1 MANLKIK
8 NNGKWEIVGTQI
20 DPSLTIEGA
29 AADAKATG
37 IAINNAV
44 LHSKEQQLNEAQEKQ
59 ALSNLGFIKQQEE
72 PTNVREGTV
81 WIDTSDE
88 NGGIKVRELNEW
100 KYIGKSI
107 EVDTSLTTSGTA
119 ADAGA
124 VGDKINEVQKALDSK
139 ANLNSAILNDKIQN
153 LNDTQKKMAFS
164 NLGIFV
170 GEEPQNPQQGD
181 WWIDTSVENTDSEEG
196 STSGGLG
203 LDDTL
208 SQPGAAADAQ
218 VVGIALRNL
227 EVRISEK
234 ADQNSLEELGD
245 SLKELG
251 DLVNQKAEEEHTH
264 TISDISNVE
273 ITETIQDGSF
283 GLPTSGTVYSYV
295 NQQLETVKTLEVDDT
310 LLIRGSAADSFAV
323 GQALSTIN
331 GQIES
336 TNSYIQNYAQKKVTF
351 GTEKFTDGVTPLES
365 GTIYLVYKE

>member
-1 MANLKIK
+1 MAKLKIK

-29 AADAKATG
+29 AADEKATG
-37 IAINNAV
+37 VAINNAI
-44 LHSKEQQLNEAQEKQ
+44 LYSKVQQLNEAQEKQ

-107 EVDTSLTTSGTA
+107 EVDTSLITSGTA
-119 ADAGA
+119 ADAKA
-124 VGDKINEVQKALDSK
+124 VGDKINEIQNALNSK
-139 ANLNSAILNDKIQN
+139 VNLQSAILNDQTQN
-153 LNDTQKKMAFS
+153 LNDEQKKMAFS

-208 SQPGAAADAQ
+208 SRPGTAADAQ
-218 VVGIALRNL
+218 AVGVALGKL
-227 EVRISEK
+227 EVKISEK
-234 ADQNSLEELGD
+234 ADQNSLEELTT
-245 SLKELG
+245 
-251 DLVNQKAEEEHTH
+251 LVNQKAEEEHTH
-264 TISDISNVE
+264 TISDILDAE
-273 ITETIQDGSF
+273 IVDIVQEGSSD
-283 GLPTSGTVYSYV
+283 LPTSSAVYSYV
-295 NQQLETVKTLEVDDT
+295 NQQIDNIESIEIDNTLSVDG
-310 LLIRGSAADSFAV
+310 RAANSLVV
-323 GQALSTIN
+323 GQALTEIN
-331 GQIES
+331 NQIEN
-336 TNSYIQNYAQKKVTF
+336 TNSYIETYAQKKVTY
-351 GTEKFTDGVTPLES
+351 GTEKLTDGVSHLDS
-365 GTIYLVYKE
+365 GTIYLVYKA